1 MKFPISPSLPGPL
14 SRTALGACLLV
25 SLAACGGGSSGAGLA
40 VSAGSGT
47 TTPTTTP
54 TPTGTGTTSTPSPV
68 AAGPGIYDSTLAF
81 DASKAPY
88 TTIIVKLDG
97 ADTPV
102 RWYREVCYVG
112 APMKLAPRQ
121 PALGPPFA
129 ADNQG
134 CGYQNLNLFVREADA
149 ARQDNPIFFNVN
161 NGGWFASYQGGK
173 GGWDPATPITSA
185 NYAGAD
191 VVAGRAY
198 VSNSDTDKVGAALS
212 RGFVYVN
219 MASRSRG
226 ATAAAGVYEDGIY
239 QGKAPAAIVDAKAA
253 VRFLRLND
261 ATMPGDA
268 NRIVVNGTSGGGAQV
283 TQLGAAGNNE
293 DYFPYLKAV
302 GAAGIDKD
310 GKSSIKDDVFAVVA
324 YCPIQDMGS
333 ADLAYEWMFNV
344 LDSRSLVEAAQK
356 AGTIK
361 AADGTV
367 LVRASNPDRD
377 GSAEQMSKFV
387 PYQASLGLKNED
399 GTPLTT
405 DNMLAAIQ
413 VEIKKAA
420 EKQIRAGKPFVA
432 YGAYGDHAGNG
443 VGGGSG
449 SVHYLN
455 DYIGADASGTV
466 TNLDMRNYLKFVA
479 TQARLKAVPAFDQ
492 RGQSRA
498 AAGTVTDDGASTV
511 NNTGGESDLFG
522 TPGQVYTNFTEYG
535 WNHNDGANGAD
546 AQAGVGLGN
555 TGYTWAG
562 NPQRTFVLSQYKMI
576 NALAYVGK
584 NDGITPHWRIRVG
597 ARDRDTSF
605 TVAYNLSRALKAD
618 PKVQDIDYAL
628 AWDQGHAGN
637 YDVQEAMAWVDG
649 VIAKAKAP

>member
-1 MKFPISPSLPGPL
+1 MRFLHSPSYPGRL
-14 SRTALGACLLV
+14 KRTALGACVLV
-25 SLAACGGGSSGAGLA
+25 SLTACGGG
-40 VSAGSGT
+40 GSDAPAPASPGGTTTT
-47 TTPTTTP
+47 TTPTT
-54 TPTGTGTTSTPSPV
+54 PV
-68 AAGPGIYDSTLAF
+68 AAAGPGAFDSQLAF
-81 DASKAPY
+81 DASKSPY
-88 TTIIVKLDG
+88 TTITVKLDG
-97 ADTPV
+97 VDTPV

-112 APMKLAPRQ
+112 TPMKLAPQQ
-121 PALGPPFA
+121 PALGAPFA
-129 ADNQG
+129 ADNQN
-134 CGYQNLNLFVREADA
+134 CGYQNLNIFVREADA

-161 NGGWFASYQGGK
+161 NSGWFASYQGGK
-173 GGWDPATPITSA
+173 GGWDPASPITGA

-198 VSNSDTDKVGAALS
+198 ASNSDTDKVGAALA
-212 RGFVYVN
+212 RGFVYIN
-219 MASRSRG
+219 LASRSRG
-226 ATAAAGVYEDGIY
+226 ATAPAGVYDDGIY

-268 NRIVVNGTSGGGAQV
+268 TRIVVNGTSGGGAQV
-283 TQLGAAGNNE
+283 TQLGATGNNA
-293 DYFPYLKAV
+293 DYFPYLKAI

-344 LDSRSLVEAAQK
+344 LDSRALVEAAQK

-367 LVRASNPDRD
+367 LVRASNPDRG
-377 GSAEQMSKFV
+377 GSAELMNKFV
-387 PYQASLGLKNED
+387 AYQGSLALKND
-399 GTPLTT
+399 AGAPLTT
-405 DNMLAAIQ
+405 DNMLAALQ
-413 VEIKKAA
+413 AEIRLAA
-420 EKQIRAGKPFVA
+420 EKHIRDGKPFVA
-432 YGAYGDHAGNG
+432 FGAYGDHAGNG

-455 DYIGADASGTV
+455 DYIGVDAGGKVS
-466 TNLDMRNYLKFVA
+466 NFDMRNYLKFVA

-492 RGQSRA
+492 RGQSKA
-498 AAGTVTDDGASTV
+498 AAGTATDDGAGTV
-511 NNTGGESDLFG
+511 NRTGGESDLFG
-522 TPGQVYTNFTEYG
+522 TASQVYANFTEYG
-535 WNHNDGANGAD
+535 WNHNDGANGTD
-546 AQAGVGLGN
+546 AQAGVGFAN

-562 NPQRTFVLSQYKMI
+562 SPQRPFILNQYRMI
-576 NALAYVGK
+576 NALAYVGST
-584 NDGITPHWRIRVG
+584 DGITTHWRIRVG

-618 PKVQDIDYAL
+618 PKVQDVDYAL

-637 YDVQEAMAWVDG
+637 YDVQEAMKWVDSML
-649 VIAKAKAP
+649 AKAKP